1 MIDILILLWCQIL
14 FNLGRALAN
23 VNTERITLLLV
34 PKVYEDVPRIML
46 KKAEIII

>member
-1 MIDILILLWCQIL
+1 MKDILILLWCQIL

-34 PKVYEDVPRIML
+34 PKVYEDVPRMML
-46 KKAEIII
+46 MKAEIII